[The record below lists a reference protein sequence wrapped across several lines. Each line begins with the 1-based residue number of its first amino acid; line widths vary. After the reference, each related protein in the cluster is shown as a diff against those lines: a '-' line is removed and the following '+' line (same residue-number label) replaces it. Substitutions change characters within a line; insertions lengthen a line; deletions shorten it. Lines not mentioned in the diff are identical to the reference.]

1 MCNYRNIQDL
11 GGVNC
16 EDYMQAVCNH
26 ETLMELTHR
35 GCGGKPFYVSQD
47 DRFVIKT
54 LRKSEA
60 KVFSSFFC
68 RTFSY

>member
-1 MCNYRNIQDL
+1 MGDVKY
-11 GGVNC
+11 

-26 ETLMELTHR
+26 ETLMELAHR

-47 DRFVIKT
+47 DRFVIKI

-60 KVFSSFFC
+60 KVFSSILSRSFG
-68 RTFSY
+68 Y